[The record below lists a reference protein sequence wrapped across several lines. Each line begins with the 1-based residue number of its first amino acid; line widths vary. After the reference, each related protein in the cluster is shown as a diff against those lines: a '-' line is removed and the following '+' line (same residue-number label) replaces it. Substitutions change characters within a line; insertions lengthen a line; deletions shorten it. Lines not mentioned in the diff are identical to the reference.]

1 MKLQRIKVSSKSNMT
16 GVFIRRGTFGHRD
29 TDTQRR
35 DGHVEME
42 AENKVILPQAKDA
55 GNHQKL
61 GQEKKGSL

>member
-1 MKLQRIKVSSKSNMT
+1 MT